1 MNPKIEKEF
10 ERLMYIGT
18 PQPRDIEL
26 IFTLY
31 KEYVDPNAP
40 FYTTGCN
47 CQNSIEHYYG
57 KLMDWYRNYKIEQV
71 NIKIDT
77 VLEEPIIE
85 VKSIKKSSKK

>member
-47 CQNSIEHYYG
+47 CQNSIESYYG
-57 KLMDWYRNYKIEQV
+57 KLMDWYRNYKSTISEV
-71 NIKIDT
+71 P
-77 VLEEPIIE
+77 EEPI
-85 VKSIKKSSKK
+85 VQPQVTKRSSKK